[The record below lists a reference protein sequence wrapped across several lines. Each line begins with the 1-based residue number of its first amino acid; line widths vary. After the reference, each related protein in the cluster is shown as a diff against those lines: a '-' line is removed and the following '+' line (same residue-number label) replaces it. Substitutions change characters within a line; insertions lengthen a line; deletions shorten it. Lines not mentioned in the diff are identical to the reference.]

1 MTAPASTNACTE
13 MKGKVMH
20 VMLQDF
26 MPQEKTAEKSLRNME
41 KYHVNIAEVG
51 NGKCVAPA
59 VIIAGIIFQESH
71 AGAVLKDGWGDHGNA
86 FGLVQLQWN
95 NAEANNVQNYNKMD
109 TGTTHNYAN
118 NVDARANFC
127 KRIGY

>member
-1 MTAPASTNACTE
+1 MS
-13 MKGKVMH
+13 
-20 VMLQDF
+20 QDF
-26 MPQEKTAEKSLRNME
+26 TPQEKTAERSLRNME
-41 KYHVNIAEVG
+41 KYHANIAKVG

-86 FGLVQLQWN
+86 FGLHLCLCVSFTLHFRWN
-95 NAEANNVQNYNKMD
+95 NIEANNVQNYNEMD

-118 NVDARANFC
+118 NVDARANFY